1 MIGNAIISAA
11 FVSYI
16 GPFSYEFRSELW
28 ETEWLGDI
36 VKNKIPHT
44 EGVDPLFILSNLSIQ
59 AGWKT
64 KVSPLIEFLLKML
77 PLSLLAP
84 DILLLSI
91 PNFRD
96 NSGLKER
103 KAVPCKLSNFH
114 RRDGLRRS
122 NLLLVTEPAS

>member
-44 EGVDPLFILSNLSIQ
+44 
-59 AGWKT
+59 
-64 KVSPLIEFLLKML
+64 
-77 PLSLLAP
+77 
-84 DILLLSI
+84 
-91 PNFRD
+91 
-96 NSGLKER
+96 
-103 KAVPCKLSNFH
+103 
-114 RRDGLRRS
+114 
-122 NLLLVTEPAS
+122 